1 MPKKAAHADK
11 SPRGWDGLTD
21 LERRFVDLV
30 TTEFIGNHLKAGA
43 AAGLPKTYLKQHV
56 HRLMKRQVVKDAIA
70 ERMRPSMEKA
80 GITRDEIV
88 AKLAARFRDKNV
100 ANIDMVRIGGLLADM
115 MPGARVPVGL
125 KVTGLTLEDFINQGR
140 EAETGE
146 THGTVQASESIESGD
161 SPPSARTH

>member
-1 MPKKAAHADK
+1 MQSDTDEEHATLCIPCLNWK
-11 SPRGWDGLTD
+11 
-21 LERRFVDLV
+21 RRTMRRSRKVYLQIDQMICYILQPGRMNEPDQRCV
-30 TTEFIGNHLKAGA
+30 QRLLKALADDGNPLSSSA
-43 AAGLPKTYLKQHV
+43 PMPVKT
-56 HRLMKRQVVKDAIA
+56 
-70 ERMRPSMEKA
+70 
-80 GITRDEIV
+80 IV